1 MRAAPT
7 LAEGFPDISGMTVA
21 RQAHWGR
28 WLAAAAILVVL
39 AAIGRAFVNGQIEWT
54 YVSRFLTAKVILEG
68 ITNTMVM
75 AVLAMALGIVL
86 GVVVAIMRLSSN
98 PVLASVAAGY
108 TWLFRG
114 TPLILQLLLWFNL
127 ALVFPTIGIPG
138 LWSARAVDVMTPF
151 LSALLGLGINQGA
164 YTSEVMRAGM
174 LSVDV
179 GQYEAA
185 QAIGMGRLRALRRI
199 ILPQAMRV
207 VIPPLG
213 NEFIGMVKATSLA
226 SVIQYPEVLHNAENI
241 YYANSRVIELL
252 IVAGSWY
259 LLVVSILTPL
269 QMLLERRFARGALQI
284 SPMTQPL
291 VAIRSVSKNF
301 GEFQALNRVSLD
313 VRAGEVLC
321 LIGASGSGKTTLLRC
336 INQLTSIDSGG
347 IWLDG
352 ELLGV
357 REEGGRLHRLT
368 ERQIAR
374 QRLKT
379 GMVFQRFNLFPHKT
393 ALENITEGPVQVQG
407 RSREDARAEAME
419 LLGRVGLVAKADAYP
434 SQLSGGQQQRVA
446 IARALAMKPML
457 MLFDEPTS
465 ALDPELVGEVL
476 AVMKE
481 LARSGMTMMV
491 VTHELGFA
499 REVADTVVYMDHGAI
514 VESGPATEVLGKP
527 REVRTQSFLS
537 AVI

>member
-1 MRAAPT
+1 MKAAPA
-7 LAEGFPDISGMTVA
+7 LAEGFPDLSGMRIA
-21 RQAHWGR
+21 REPHWFR
-28 WLAAAAILVVL
+28 WLSAALIILVL
-39 AAIGRAFVNGQIEWT
+39 ALIGRAFAGGQIEWS
-54 YVSRFLTAKVILEG
+54 YVGRFLTAKVIIEG
-68 ITNTMVM
+68 IVNTMVM

-86 GVVVAIMRLSSN
+86 GVVVAIMRLSPN
-98 PVLASVAAGY
+98 PVLKTVAAGY

-185 QAIGMGRLRALRRI
+185 KAIGMGRLRALRRI

-284 SPMTQPL
+284 T
-291 VAIRSVSKNF
+291 R
-301 GEFQALNRVSLD
+301 
-313 VRAGEVLC
+313 
-321 LIGASGSGKTTLLRC
+321 
-336 INQLTSIDSGG
+336 
-347 IWLDG
+347 
-352 ELLGV
+352 
-357 REEGGRLHRLT
+357 
-368 ERQIAR
+368 
-374 QRLKT
+374 
-379 GMVFQRFNLFPHKT
+379 
-393 ALENITEGPVQVQG
+393 
-407 RSREDARAEAME
+407 
-419 LLGRVGLVAKADAYP
+419 
-434 SQLSGGQQQRVA
+434 
-446 IARALAMKPML
+446 
-457 MLFDEPTS
+457 
-465 ALDPELVGEVL
+465 
-476 AVMKE
+476 
-481 LARSGMTMMV
+481 
-491 VTHELGFA
+491 
-499 REVADTVVYMDHGAI
+499 
-514 VESGPATEVLGKP
+514 
-527 REVRTQSFLS
+527 
-537 AVI
+537 

>member
-1 MRAAPT
+1 MRAARA
-7 LAEGFPDISGMTVA
+7 LADGFPDISEMAVA
-21 RQAHWGR
+21 RQIYWRR

-39 AAIGRAFVNGQIEWT
+39 AAIGRAFVNGQIEWS
-54 YVSRFLTAKVILEG
+54 YVNRFLTAKVILEG
-68 ITNTMVM
+68 IINTMVM

-86 GVVVAIMRLSSN
+86 GVIVAVMRLSAN

-174 LSVDV
+174 LSVDA

-226 SVIQYPEVLHNAENI
+226 SVIQYPELLHSAENI

-252 IVAGSWY
+252 IVAGFWY

-269 QMLLERRFARGALQI
+269 QMLLERRFARGTSQI
-284 SPMTQPL
+284 
-291 VAIRSVSKNF
+291 
-301 GEFQALNRVSLD
+301 NR
-313 VRAGEVLC
+313 
-321 LIGASGSGKTTLLRC
+321 
-336 INQLTSIDSGG
+336 
-347 IWLDG
+347 
-352 ELLGV
+352 
-357 REEGGRLHRLT
+357 
-368 ERQIAR
+368 
-374 QRLKT
+374 
-379 GMVFQRFNLFPHKT
+379 
-393 ALENITEGPVQVQG
+393 
-407 RSREDARAEAME
+407 
-419 LLGRVGLVAKADAYP
+419 
-434 SQLSGGQQQRVA
+434 
-446 IARALAMKPML
+446 
-457 MLFDEPTS
+457 
-465 ALDPELVGEVL
+465 
-476 AVMKE
+476 
-481 LARSGMTMMV
+481 
-491 VTHELGFA
+491 
-499 REVADTVVYMDHGAI
+499 
-514 VESGPATEVLGKP
+514 
-527 REVRTQSFLS
+527 
-537 AVI
+537 